1 MSNNKKKQMSL
12 IAAGSA
18 MYTRK
23 VSVSKDPDFLK
34 VVDLIRGADV
44 SFMNFEG
51 SIGHPDSYPIKPY
64 SFASYFF
71 GEKWIA
77 KEYSW
82 TGFNLTS
89 LANNHMNDWSPES
102 IYESQKQLEEAGIVY
117 AGAGK
122 NLTAAR
128 EPGYLDTSNGRVA
141 LISID
146 SSHEQGEFVQ
156 PPMASDPKGMF
167 KGRPGNNTIRY
178 NVVIDAKKETIDQLK
193 KIRKELNLENF
204 RGREGDKEGQIFFP
218 NGGNPGITFRESN
231 EPGFATESYQKDV
244 DANLDWIKNAKNM
257 ADYVIVSHHTHANG
271 NKKTGPYAETP
282 ADFVKK
288 FAHDAID
295 AGADICLFHGMH
307 GKGIEIYKGKP
318 IFYDLGWFSW
328 MVESLPRYPY
338 DLYDEWNLDPYH
350 SKPIDITNARPAG
363 QFGVSPLWNQGYL
376 YDFKMEGEKVV
387 EIKLHPIHQGRH
399 LPIYERGLPRLAT
412 GDQAVKILERQVEMS
427 KEFGTEIKIENGIGV
442 VKL

>member
-1 MSNNKKKQMSL
+1 MTKSSKTLSFV
-12 IAAGSA
+12 ASGSA

-34 VVDLIRGADV
+34 VVNKLRDADV

-51 SIGHPDSYPIKPY
+51 QIGHPDAYAIKPY

-77 KEYSW
+77 KEYAW

-89 LANNHMNDWSPES
+89 LANNHMNDWSHHAIEES
-102 IYESQKQLEEAGIVY
+102 MKQLDDAGIVY
-117 AGAGK
+117 AGAGM
-122 NLTAAR
+122 NLTEAR
-128 EPGYLDTSNGRVA
+128 EPGYLDTKNGRVA

-156 PPMASDPKGMF
+156 PPMASDPKGKF

-178 NVVIDAKKETIDQLK
+178 DVILDAKKETIDSLR
-193 KIRKELNLENF
+193 KIRKDLNLEHF
-204 RGREGDKEGQIFFP
+204 RGREGDKDKHLFFP
-218 NGGNPGITFRESN
+218 NGGNPGITFRESE
-231 EPGFATESYQKDV
+231 EPGFTTISYQKDV
-244 DANLDWIKNAKNM
+244 DANIKWIKNAKQM

-271 NKKTGPYAETP
+271 NKKTGPYAEVP

-328 MVESLPRYPY
+328 MVETLPSFPY
-338 DLYDEWNLDPYH
+338 DLYDNWELDPY
-350 SKPIDITNARPAG
+350 SSLPIDITNARPAG
-363 QFGVSPLWNQGYL
+363 QFGVSPLWNQGFL
-376 YDFKMEGEKVV
+376 YDFKMKEGEVI
-387 EIKLHPIHQGRH
+387 EIKLHPMHMGRDR
-399 LPIYERGLPRLAT
+399 PMWERGLPRIAH
-412 GDQAVKILERQVEMS
+412 GKMAIDILNRQVEMS
-427 KEFGTEIKIENGIGV
+427 KELGTDIIIENEIGI

>member
-1 MSNNKKKQMSL
+1 MSINSKILSFM
-12 IAAGSA
+12 ACGSA

-23 VSVSKDPDFLK
+23 VSNSKDPDFLK
-34 VVDLIRGADV
+34 VVQKLKAADV

-51 SIGHPDSYPIKPY
+51 QIGHPDAYPIKPY

-77 KEYSW
+77 KEYAW

-89 LANNHMNDWSPES
+89 LANNHMNDWSHEA
-102 IYESQKQLEEAGIVY
+102 IYESMKQLDKAGIVY
-117 AGAGK
+117 AGAGM

-128 EPGYLDTSNGRVA
+128 EPGYLDTPNGRVA

-156 PPMASDPKGMF
+156 PPMASDPKGKF
-167 KGRPGNNTIRY
+167 KGRPGTNTIRY
-178 NVVIDAKKETIDQLK
+178 DVILDAKKETIEHLR
-193 KIRKELNLENF
+193 KIRKELNLEKF
-204 RGREGDKEGQIFFP
+204 RGREGDKDKHLFFP

-231 EPGFATESYQKDV
+231 EPGFTTISYQKDV
-244 DANLDWIKNAKNM
+244 DANLKWIKNAKEM

-271 NKKTGPYAETP
+271 NKKTGPYAEVP
-282 ADFVKK
+282 ADFVTK

-328 MVESLPRYPY
+328 MVETLPRFPY
-338 DLYDEWNLDPYH
+338 DLYDNWELDPYN
-350 SKPIDITNARPAG
+350 SLPIDITNARPAG
-363 QFGVSPLWNQGYL
+363 QFGVSPLWNQGFMF
-376 YDFKMEGEKVV
+376 DFKMQNGKVI
-387 EIKLHPIHQGRH
+387 EIKLHPMHMGRH
-399 LPIYERGLPRLAT
+399 LPLWERGLPRIAE
-412 GDQAVKILERQVEMS
+412 GKVAKEILSRQIGMS
-427 KEFGTEIKIENGIGV
+427 KELGTEIIIENDIGV

>member
-1 MSNNKKKQMSL
+1 MTKSSKTLSFV
-12 IAAGSA
+12 ASGSA

-23 VSVSKDPDFLK
+23 VSVSKDPDFLT
-34 VVDLIRGADV
+34 VVDKLRDADV

-51 SIGHPDSYPIKPY
+51 QIGHPDAYAIKPY

-77 KEYSW
+77 KEYAW

-89 LANNHMNDWSPES
+89 LANNHMNDWSHHAIEES
-102 IYESQKQLEEAGIVY
+102 MKQLDDAGIVY
-117 AGAGK
+117 AGAGM
-122 NLTAAR
+122 NLTEAR
-128 EPGYLDTSNGRVA
+128 EPGYLDTKNGRVA

-156 PPMASDPKGMF
+156 PPMASDPKGKF

-178 NVVIDAKKETIDQLK
+178 DVILDAKKETIDSLR
-193 KIRKELNLENF
+193 KIRKDLNLEHF
-204 RGREGDKEGQIFFP
+204 RGREGDKDKHLFFP
-218 NGGNPGITFRESN
+218 NGGNPGITFRESE
-231 EPGFATESYQKDV
+231 EPGFTTIAYQKDV
-244 DANLDWIKNAKNM
+244 DANIKWIQNAKQM

-271 NKKTGPYAETP
+271 NKKTGPYAEVP

-328 MVESLPRYPY
+328 MVETLPSFPY
-338 DLYDEWNLDPYH
+338 DLYDNWELDPY
-350 SKPIDITNARPAG
+350 SSLPIDITNARPAG
-363 QFGVSPLWNQGYL
+363 QFGVSPLWNQGFL
-376 YDFKMEGEKVV
+376 YDFKMKAGKVI
-387 EIKLHPIHQGRH
+387 EIKLHPMHMGRDR
-399 LPIYERGLPRLAT
+399 PMWERGLPRIAKGQT
-412 GDQAVKILERQVEMS
+412 AIDILKRQVEMS
-427 KEFGTEIKIENGIGV
+427 KELGTDIIIENEIGI

>member
-1 MSNNKKKQMSL
+1 MTKSSNTLS
-12 IAAGSA
+12 IVASGSA

-23 VSVSKDPDFLK
+23 VSISEDPDFLK
-34 VVDLIRGADV
+34 VVDKLRGADV

-51 SIGHPDSYPIKPY
+51 QIGHPDAYAIKPY

-77 KEYSW
+77 KEYAW

-89 LANNHMNDWSPES
+89 LANNHMNDWSHHAIEES
-102 IYESQKQLEEAGIVY
+102 IKQLDEAGIVY
-117 AGAGK
+117 AGAGM

-128 EPGYLDTSNGRVA
+128 EPGYLDTKNGRVA

-156 PPMASDPKGMF
+156 PPMASDPKGKF

-178 NVVIDAKKETIDQLK
+178 DVILDAKKETIDSLR
-193 KIRKELNLENF
+193 KIRKDLNLENF
-204 RGREGDKEGQIFFP
+204 RGREGDKDKHLFFP
-218 NGGNPGITFRESN
+218 NGGNPGITFRESE
-231 EPGFATESYQKDV
+231 EPGFTTISYQKDV
-244 DANLDWIKNAKNM
+244 DANIKWIKNAKQM

-271 NKKTGPYAETP
+271 NKKTGPYAEVP

-328 MVESLPRYPY
+328 MVETLPSFPY
-338 DLYDEWNLDPYH
+338 DLYDNWELDPY
-350 SKPIDITNARPAG
+350 SSLPIDITNARPAG
-363 QFGVSPLWNQGYL
+363 QFGVSPLWNQGFL
-376 YDFKMEGEKVV
+376 YDFKMKAGEVI
-387 EIKLHPIHQGRH
+387 EIKLHPMHMGRDK
-399 LPIYERGLPRLAT
+399 PMWERGLPRIAH
-412 GDQAVKILERQVEMS
+412 GQMAIDILNRQVEMS
-427 KEFGTEIKIENGIGV
+427 KELGTDIIIENEIGI

>member
-1 MSNNKKKQMSL
+1 MTKSSKTLSFV
-12 IAAGSA
+12 ASGSA

-34 VVDLIRGADV
+34 VVDKLRDADV

-51 SIGHPDSYPIKPY
+51 QIGHPDAYAIKPY

-77 KEYSW
+77 KEYAW

-89 LANNHMNDWSPES
+89 LANNHMNDWSHHAIEES
-102 IYESQKQLEEAGIVY
+102 MKQLDDAGIVY
-117 AGAGK
+117 AGAGM
-122 NLTAAR
+122 NLTEAR
-128 EPGYLDTSNGRVA
+128 EPGYLDTKNGRVA

-156 PPMASDPKGMF
+156 PPMASDPKGKF

-178 NVVIDAKKETIDQLK
+178 DVILDAKKETIDSLR
-193 KIRKELNLENF
+193 KIRKDLNLENF
-204 RGREGDKEGQIFFP
+204 RGREGDKDKHLFFP
-218 NGGNPGITFRESN
+218 NGGNPGITFRESE
-231 EPGFATESYQKDV
+231 EPGFTTISYQKDV
-244 DANLDWIKNAKNM
+244 DANIKWIKNAKQM

-271 NKKTGPYAETP
+271 NKKTGPYAEVP

-328 MVESLPRYPY
+328 MVETLPSFPY
-338 DLYDEWNLDPYH
+338 DLYDNWELDPY
-350 SKPIDITNARPAG
+350 SSLPIDITNARPAG
-363 QFGVSPLWNQGYL
+363 QFGVSPLWNQGFL
-376 YDFKMEGEKVV
+376 YDFKMKEGEVI
-387 EIKLHPIHQGRH
+387 EIKLHPMHMGRDR
-399 LPIYERGLPRLAT
+399 PMWERGLPRIAH
-412 GDQAVKILERQVEMS
+412 GKMAIDILNRQVEMS
-427 KEFGTEIKIENGIGV
+427 KELGTDIIIENEIGI

>member
-1 MSNNKKKQMSL
+1 MTKSSNTLS
-12 IAAGSA
+12 IVASGSA

-23 VSVSKDPDFLK
+23 VSISEDPDFLK
-34 VVDLIRGADV
+34 VVDKLRCADV

-51 SIGHPDSYPIKPY
+51 QIGHPDAYAIKPY

-77 KEYSW
+77 KEYAW

-89 LANNHMNDWSPES
+89 LANNHMNDWSHHAIEES
-102 IYESQKQLEEAGIVY
+102 IKQLDEAGIVY
-117 AGAGK
+117 AGAGM

-128 EPGYLDTSNGRVA
+128 EPGYLDTKNGRVA

-156 PPMASDPKGMF
+156 PPMASDPKGKF

-178 NVVIDAKKETIDQLK
+178 DVILDAKKETIDSLR
-193 KIRKELNLENF
+193 KIRKDLNLENF
-204 RGREGDKEGQIFFP
+204 RGREGDKDKHLFFP
-218 NGGNPGITFRESN
+218 NGGNPGITFRESE
-231 EPGFATESYQKDV
+231 EPGFTTISYQKDV
-244 DANLDWIKNAKNM
+244 DANIKWIKNAKQM

-271 NKKTGPYAETP
+271 NKKTGPYAEVP

-328 MVESLPRYPY
+328 MVETLPSFPY
-338 DLYDEWNLDPYH
+338 DLYDNWELDPY
-350 SKPIDITNARPAG
+350 SSLPIDITNARPAG
-363 QFGVSPLWNQGYL
+363 QFGVSPLWNQGFL
-376 YDFKMEGEKVV
+376 YDFKMKAGEVI
-387 EIKLHPIHQGRH
+387 EIKLHPMHMGRDK
-399 LPIYERGLPRLAT
+399 PMWERGLPRIAH
-412 GDQAVKILERQVEMS
+412 GQMAIDILNRQVEMS
-427 KEFGTEIKIENGIGV
+427 KELGTDIIIENEIGI

>member
-1 MSNNKKKQMSL
+1 MTKSSKTLSFV
-12 IAAGSA
+12 ASGSS

-34 VVDLIRGADV
+34 VVDKLRDADV

-51 SIGHPDSYPIKPY
+51 QIGHPDAYAIKPY

-77 KEYSW
+77 KEYAW

-89 LANNHMNDWSPES
+89 LANNHMNDWSHHAIEES
-102 IYESQKQLEEAGIVY
+102 MKQLDEAGIVY
-117 AGAGK
+117 SGACM

-128 EPGYLDTSNGRVA
+128 EPGYLDTKNGRVA

-156 PPMASDPKGMF
+156 PPMASDPKGKF

-178 NVVIDAKKETIDQLK
+178 DVILDAKKETIDSLR
-193 KIRKELNLENF
+193 KIRKDLNLEHF
-204 RGREGDKEGQIFFP
+204 RGREGDKDKHLFFP
-218 NGGNPGITFRESN
+218 NGGNPGITFRESE
-231 EPGFATESYQKDV
+231 EPGFTTIAYQKDV
-244 DANLDWIKNAKNM
+244 DANIKWIQNAKQM

-271 NKKTGPYAETP
+271 NKKTGPYAEVP

-288 FAHDAID
+288 FAHEAID

-328 MVESLPRYPY
+328 MVETLPSFPY
-338 DLYDEWNLDPYH
+338 DLYDNWELDPY
-350 SKPIDITNARPAG
+350 SSLPIDITNARPAG
-363 QFGVSPLWNQGYL
+363 QFGVSPLWNQGFL
-376 YDFKMEGEKVV
+376 YDFKMQAGKVI
-387 EIKLHPIHQGRH
+387 EIKLHPMHMGRDR
-399 LPIYERGLPRLAT
+399 PMWERGLPRIAQ
-412 GDQAVKILERQVEMS
+412 GQIAIDIINRQVEMS
-427 KEFGTEIKIENGIGV
+427 KELGTDIIIENEIGI

>member
-1 MSNNKKKQMSL
+1 MTKSSKTLSFV
-12 IAAGSA
+12 ASGSA

-34 VVDLIRGADV
+34 VVDKLRDADV

-51 SIGHPDSYPIKPY
+51 QIGHPDAYAIKPY

-77 KEYSW
+77 KEYAW

-89 LANNHMNDWSPES
+89 LANNHMNDWSHHAIEES
-102 IYESQKQLEEAGIVY
+102 MKQLDDAGIVY
-117 AGAGK
+117 AGAGM
-122 NLTAAR
+122 NLTEAR
-128 EPGYLDTSNGRVA
+128 EPGYLDTKNGRVA

-156 PPMASDPKGMF
+156 PPMASDPKGKF

-178 NVVIDAKKETIDQLK
+178 DVILDAKKETIDSLR
-193 KIRKELNLENF
+193 KIRKDLNLEHF
-204 RGREGDKEGQIFFP
+204 RGREGDKDKHLFFP
-218 NGGNPGITFRESN
+218 NGGNPGITFRESE
-231 EPGFATESYQKDV
+231 EPGFTTIAYQKDV
-244 DANLDWIKNAKNM
+244 DANIKWIQNAKQM

-271 NKKTGPYAETP
+271 NKKTGPYAEVP

-328 MVESLPRYPY
+328 MVETLPSFPY
-338 DLYDEWNLDPYH
+338 DLYDNWELDPY
-350 SKPIDITNARPAG
+350 SSLPIDITNARPAG
-363 QFGVSPLWNQGYL
+363 QFGVSPLWNQGFL
-376 YDFKMEGEKVV
+376 YDFKMKAGKVI
-387 EIKLHPIHQGRH
+387 EIKLHPMHMGRDR
-399 LPIYERGLPRLAT
+399 PMWERGLPRIAKGQT
-412 GDQAVKILERQVEMS
+412 AIDILKRQVEMS
-427 KEFGTEIKIENGIGV
+427 KELGTDIIIENEIGI

>member
-1 MSNNKKKQMSL
+1 MTKSSKTLSFV
-12 IAAGSA
+12 ASGSA

-34 VVDLIRGADV
+34 VVDKLRDADV

-51 SIGHPDSYPIKPY
+51 QIGHSDAYAIKPY

-77 KEYSW
+77 KEYAW

-89 LANNHMNDWSPES
+89 LANNHMNDWSHHAIEES
-102 IYESQKQLEEAGIVY
+102 MKQLDEAGIVY
-117 AGAGK
+117 AGAGM

-128 EPGYLDTSNGRVA
+128 EPGYLDTKNGRVA

-156 PPMASDPKGMF
+156 PPMASDPKGKF

-178 NVVIDAKKETIDQLK
+178 DVILDAKKETIDSLR
-193 KIRKELNLENF
+193 KIRKDLNLENF
-204 RGREGDKEGQIFFP
+204 RGREGDKDKHLFFP
-218 NGGNPGITFRESN
+218 NGGNPGITFRESE
-231 EPGFATESYQKDV
+231 EPGFTTISYQKDV
-244 DANLDWIKNAKNM
+244 DANIKWIKNAKQM

-271 NKKTGPYAETP
+271 NKKTGPYAEVP

-328 MVESLPRYPY
+328 MVETLPSFPY
-338 DLYDEWNLDPYH
+338 DLYDNWELDPY
-350 SKPIDITNARPAG
+350 SSLPIDITNARPAG
-363 QFGVSPLWNQGYL
+363 QFGVSPLWNQGFL
-376 YDFKMEGEKVV
+376 YDFKMKEGEVI
-387 EIKLHPIHQGRH
+387 EIKLHPMHMGRDR
-399 LPIYERGLPRLAT
+399 PMWERGLPRIAH
-412 GDQAVKILERQVEMS
+412 GKMAIDILNRQVEMS
-427 KEFGTEIKIENGIGV
+427 KELGTDIIIENEIGI